1 MDKIKGFMGIV
12 VMVIL
17 PISLAAQQKISW
29 ETLAKVNYEY
39 IQKVDQNLWFGKP
52 SFPPEIKT
60 LEGKTI
66 RITGH
71 VLPSD
76 ASENSYIL
84 SAFPFSSCFF
94 CGGAG
99 PESVV
104 ELRLK
109 KKKEKYK
116 LDQVVTFTGILRLN
130 DREMELTYILEEAE
144 AE

>member
-1 MDKIKGFMGIV
+1 MIGWLAMTLIP
-12 VMVIL
+12 L
-17 PISLAAQQKISW
+17 SLAAQPKVTW
-29 ETLAKVNYEY
+29 ETLAKVNYEF
-39 IQKVDQNLWFGKP
+39 IRKEGAALWFGKAN
-52 SFPPEIKT
+52 FPPEIQT
-60 LEGKTI
+60 LEGKQI

-71 VLPSD
+71 VLPAD
-76 ASENSYIL
+76 ANENSYIL

-109 KKKEKYK
+109 KRREKYK
-116 LDQVVTFTGILRLN
+116 LDQVVTFTGVLRLN
-130 DREMELTYILEEAE
+130 DREMELNYILEEAE